1 MTVARSAEPLSGSTS
16 AASSKAGSPS
26 ERMARAVER
35 MLRPL
40 VRLLVGRVACIY
52 VIHRLKRL
60 YVEEARDWLARCHP
74 DQRVTRSR
82 LAMLTGLDTRTI
94 AAMEHDPDG
103 ESLLPNEV
111 CAGSVLLD
119 RWVNREE
126 FQDDQG
132 APSPLPMMGPGK
144 TFQAL
149 TARAVGRNITAHTLL
164 DELVESGNVRIDAD
178 EVVHLV
184 DAVYQP
190 LRPSEQTAL
199 DIGSHSIARLTS
211 TILHNV
217 DAEPGSRRL
226 QQERFSRLVPAE
238 RHEELETR
246 ARAILEQHVETLN
259 ALLEEYECHALEGAD
274 DPAAV
279 KRLGVG
285 WYVFE

>member
-1 MTVARSAEPLSGSTS
+1 MTAARPAEPSSGPPS
-16 AASSKAGSPS
+16 AAASQVDSPS
-26 ERMARAVER
+26 ERVARAVER

-60 YVEEARDWLARCHP
+60 YVEEARRWLERTHP
-74 DQRVTRSR
+74 EQRVTRSR

-94 AAMEHDPDG
+94 AAMEQDPDN

-111 CAGSVLLD
+111 CAGSVVLD
-119 RWVNREE
+119 RWVNRKE
-126 FQDDQG
+126 FQDRAG
-132 APSPLPMMGPGK
+132 APAPLPFMGPGR

-164 DELVESGNVRIDAD
+164 DALLESGNVRIDDD

-184 DAVYQP
+184 DPVYQP
-190 LRPSEQTAL
+190 LRPSEQTSL
-199 DIGSHSIARLTS
+199 EIGSHSIARLTS
-211 TILHNV
+211 TIIHNL
-217 DAEPGSRRL
+217 DAEPGARRL
-226 QQERFSRLVPAE
+226 QQERFSRLVPAD
-238 RHEELETR
+238 RHEELQAR
-246 ARAILEQHVETLN
+246 ARALLEQHVETMN
-259 ALLEEYECHALEGAD
+259 ALLDEYECHELEDAA

-279 KRLGVG
+279 KPLGVG